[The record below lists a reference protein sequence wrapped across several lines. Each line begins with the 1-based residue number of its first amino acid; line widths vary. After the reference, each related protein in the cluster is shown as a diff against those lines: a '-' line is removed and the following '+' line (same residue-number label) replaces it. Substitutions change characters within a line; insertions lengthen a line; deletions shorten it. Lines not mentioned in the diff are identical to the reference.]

1 MTDLVT
7 PRSPATDLF
16 GDPIDAK
23 PPWFKS
29 SSFLRPDFVPES
41 YVADLRSF
49 VPLESLAAELRS
61 HLADLKAELVDLIN
75 RDYADFVGLST
86 RLVDVDAAA
95 GRMRAPLVEF
105 RDKVASFRAVVDA
118 ALVAIRSGLRQRS
131 EASAAREILQLLL
144 DTFHVVS
151 KVEKLIKELPTTHSN
166 QSSPD
171 TMSSEKG
178 SLTNANS
185 IQNVEIGS
193 NLREDQ
199 SILLERIASEMNR
212 LKFYTSHAKNLPF
225 IENMEKRIQNATL
238 MLDGSLGNCFV
249 DGLENRDAKA
259 IYNCLRAFAA
269 IDNTSAAEELFRT
282 TIVSPLIQQIIP
294 HDHLQTVGGASSDEL
309 EHDYQQIMQCVE
321 KDCKFLLEISSTA
334 NSGFHVFD
342 FLANSVLKEVLIAIQ
357 KGKPGAFSPGRPAEF
372 LKNYKSSLG
381 FLAFLEGYCPSRS
394 AVVKFRS
401 EVVYMDFIRQWNVGV
416 YFSLRFQEIAGALDS
431 ALMASSINPVDIQG
445 KHHKLTMKQ
454 SITLMESLKS
464 CWSDDVLIL
473 SHSDKFLR
481 LTLQLVSRY
490 SSWLSHGLSARK
502 TRSASSRPV
511 QNSEW
516 SISAQVEDFIYV
528 MHDVTFLGSELS
540 GVFLGQV
547 IQVLGSCSDEVVDLV
562 RQSILQAG
570 KNLEDL
576 LPAIMDTM
584 VEAIVEK
591 SVEDL
596 RQLKGVTATYR
607 LTNKLPVIPSQYV
620 SLILRPLKAFLDGE
634 HIKLLMKDAQNELL
648 HGVTEKITTRYY
660 ELAADTVNVARKTE
674 SSLLRLRQGA
684 QRRVGATSDSV
695 DNNISDTE
703 KICMQLFLDVQEYGR
718 NLSAMGIEA
727 SEISAYRSLW
737 QCVAPEDRQSQI
749 TL

>member
-171 TMSSEKG
+171 TVSSEKG

-269 IDNTSAAEELFRT
+269 IDNTSAAEELFRK

-309 EHDYQQIMQCVE
+309 EHDYQQIMQCIE

-381 FLAFLEGYCPSRS
+381 FLAILEGYCPSRS

-445 KHHKLTMKQ
+445 KPHKLTMKQ

-502 TRSASSRPV
+502 ARSASSRPV

-591 SVEDL
+591 SVE
-596 RQLKGVTATYR
+596 
-607 LTNKLPVIPSQYV
+607 
-620 SLILRPLKAFLDGE
+620 AFLDGE
-634 HIKLLMKDAQNELL
+634 HIKLLMKDARNELL

-684 QRRVGATSDSV
+684 QRRVGATSDSM

>member
-171 TMSSEKG
+171 TVSSEKG

-269 IDNTSAAEELFRT
+269 IDNTSAAEELFRK

-309 EHDYQQIMQCVE
+309 EHDYQKIMQCIE

-381 FLAFLEGYCPSRS
+381 FLAILEGYCPSRS

-445 KHHKLTMKQ
+445 KPHKLTMKQ

-502 TRSASSRPV
+502 ARSASSRPV

-591 SVEDL
+591 SVE
-596 RQLKGVTATYR
+596 
-607 LTNKLPVIPSQYV
+607 
-620 SLILRPLKAFLDGE
+620 AFLDGE
-634 HIKLLMKDAQNELL
+634 HIKLLMKDARNELL

>member
-29 SSFLRPDFVPES
+29 SSFLRPDFVPEF

-171 TMSSEKG
+171 TVSSEKG

-269 IDNTSAAEELFRT
+269 IDNTSAAEELFRK

-309 EHDYQQIMQCVE
+309 EHDYQKIMQCIE

-381 FLAFLEGYCPSRS
+381 FLAILEGYCPSRS

-445 KHHKLTMKQ
+445 KPHKLTMKQ

-502 TRSASSRPV
+502 ARSASSRPV

-591 SVEDL
+591 SVE
-596 RQLKGVTATYR
+596 
-607 LTNKLPVIPSQYV
+607 
-620 SLILRPLKAFLDGE
+620 AFLDGE
-634 HIKLLMKDAQNELL
+634 HIKLLMKDARNELL

>member
-105 RDKVASFRAVVDA
+105 RDKVAAFRAIVDA
-118 ALVAIRSGLRQRS
+118 ALVAIRSGLRQRA

-151 KVEKLIKELPTTHSN
+151 KVEKLIKELPTTHYN

-185 IQNVEIGS
+185 IQNVEIGT

-259 IYNCLRAFAA
+259 IYNCLRAYAA
-269 IDNTSAAEELFRT
+269 IDNTLAAEELFRT

-294 HDHLQTVGGASSDEL
+294 HDDLQTVGGASADEL
-309 EHDYQQIMQCVE
+309 EHDYQQIMQCIE

-381 FLAFLEGYCPSRS
+381 FLAFLEGYCPSIS

-401 EVVYMDFIRQWNVGV
+401 EIVYMDFIRQWNVGV
-416 YFSLRFQEIAGALDS
+416 YFSLRFQEIAGVLDS

-445 KHHKLTMKQ
+445 RHHKLTLKQ

-481 LTLQLVSRY
+481 LSLQLVSRY

-511 QNSEW
+511 QNAEW

-540 GVFLGQV
+540 GDFLGQV
-547 IQVLGSCSDEVVDLV
+547 IQVLGSCSDEIVDLV

-584 VEAIVEK
+584 VEALVEK

-737 QCVAPEDRQSQI
+737 QCVAPEDRQSKI